1 MSSPWIWKS
10 IRSAMELLARWK
22 DRVREVPSARGA
34 VLRASSSISMLTD
47 QRAERNER
55 RAGPAG

>member
-1 MSSPWIWKS
+1 
-10 IRSAMELLARWK
+10 MELLARWK